1 MSKMINDIYKNT
13 SLKLEKKCKS
23 INDIQNENNFIV
35 SYSDQMQKNCLIIKD
50 FLNFNVY
57 NHKNLLDK
65 RNYSK
70 NIIQKLFLYF
80 KNNNN
85 KLPPDWTNQDIE
97 IERLICDYISGMT
110 DRFAINLYKEIY
122 E

>member
-1 MSKMINDIYKNT
+1 
-13 SLKLEKKCKS
+13 
-23 INDIQNENNFIV
+23 
-35 SYSDQMQKNCLIIKD
+35 
-50 FLNFNVY
+50 VY
-57 NHKNLLDK
+57 NHVDLLDK

-70 NIIQKLFLYF
+70 NIVHKLFIYF
-80 KNNNN
+80 KKNNN
-85 KLPPDWTNQDIE
+85 KLPKDWINQDIE